1 MLNRGPSMYRV
12 FLTTLLVLWTA
23 FSAGAA
29 ERDWQVSK
37 ASQQVNYT
45 VDKTTWKPV
54 KVGDIIPN
62 KAWIATGPK
71 GRAQIVRGA
80 ESITFQPD
88 TLAGIFTKSGL
99 FERKTDVYQQVG
111 TIDLEIEKRSRPHTT
126 VETPF
131 LAAVVKGTNF
141 RVEVSKRNADVS
153 VNRGLVQVTSFNSGQ
168 RADVGPGQSAAVD
181 VSRGMTVSGKG
192 TAPSPSIS
200 SVAPTASR
208 VPAIG
213 SINSLASKPDGSP
226 GSLSKGKESK
236 GNEASG
242 GDKSGNMN
250 GNSAGANSNTNGNG
264 NGKGNSG
271 QGNGN
276 GGSNGNNNSG
286 NGNGHSGNG
295 NGNAGNSGQGNN
307 GQSNG
312 NGGSNGN
319 GNSGNGGAN
328 GGGNG
333 NSGSGGQGNG
343 QGNNGQGNG
352 NGGASGNNNSGNG
365 NGNGNGG

>member
-1 MLNRGPSMYRV
+1 MYRV
-12 FLTTLLVLWTA
+12 CLSALLVLWTA

-29 ERDWQVSK
+29 EGDWQVSK
-37 ASQQVNYT
+37 ASQQVHYT

-62 KAWIATGPK
+62 KAWISTGPR
-71 GRAQIVRGA
+71 GRAQIVRGT
-80 ESITFQPD
+80 ESITFQPG
-88 TLAGIFTKSGL
+88 TLAGIFTNSGL

-192 TAPSPSIS
+192 LAASPSIS

-226 GSLSKGKESK
+226 GSSSQGNESK

-242 GDKSGNMN
+242 GDKSGDKN
-250 GNSAGANSNTNGNG
+250 GKSAGANSNLNTNGNG

-271 QGNGN
+271 QSNGN
-276 GGSNGNNNSG
+276 SGSNGNNDSG

-295 NGNAGNSGQGNN
+295 TGNSGNSGLGNN

-319 GNSGNGGAN
+319 GSSGNGSAS

-333 NSGSGGQGNG
+333 NSGNGGQGNG